1 MKTKV
6 LLLFLFGIIFSH
18 LSMNAQLSPEIRRDI
33 YHSNTLTGFWRLVHH
48 QNEEVVL
55 LNYYKVF
62 QADSSF
68 FTFELHPEK
77 GNLPT
82 AYGYYYTRTDG
93 TLAEHTSGDCRV
105 PSQTDSEVEIEYY
118 IQDNIWMLYRF
129 REKGEE
135 KWNRESY
142 MRVTRKNPHEL
153 IQQTHNPD
161 KIRDATQKLWASFR
175 HTQKRINECR
185 EDKEYDKAEQLGLNF
200 LNEYE
205 TTSNILIRN
214 KTQAIKSSILYD
226 IACCRSLQ
234 GRKQEA
240 VQTLAKAVAAGYDS
254 YAHALQDTDLDNIR
268 SEKGFAELL
277 EKMRSTGD
285 FTYILQHAPA
295 YKKDTASNLPDFTY
309 MSPQDENLSRI
320 RKHFNL
326 DSIAGKGDEVSQIK
340 NLLLWVH
347 NTIRHDGSS
356 TNPPSRNAID
366 LIKVCQQEDRG
377 VNCRMMAIV
386 LNECYLAMGFKS
398 RFVTCLPKIM
408 KDDCHVINA
417 VYSRKLKKW
426 LWMDPTFNAYVMDK
440 KGRLL
445 SIAEVREALRKGQ
458 TLVLNEDANWNNK
471 KQTKEHYLD
480 YYMAK
485 NLYYMTCHSTSAY
498 NVESEETNYENDVS
512 VSLIPD
518 GYIPDTGT
526 EIKTTDEKYF
536 WQAPE

>member
-1 MKTKV
+1 MKTKMLFTF
-6 LLLFLFGIIFSH
+6 LLGIIAGYAP
-18 LSMNAQLSPEIRRDI
+18 LLAQFPATTRADI
-33 YHSNTLTGFWRLVHH
+33 YHSNTLTGFWRLVQHRD
-48 QNEEVVL
+48 EKVIL

-82 AYGYYYTRTDG
+82 AYGYYYTRPDG
-93 TLAEHTSGDCRV
+93 TLAEHTSGDCRIPGK
-105 PSQTDSEVEIEYY
+105 PSSESEIEYY
-118 IQDNIWMLYRF
+118 IQDNIWMRYNYRK
-129 REKGEE
+129 KGEE
-135 KWNRESY
+135 KWHSEFY
-142 MRVTRKNPHEL
+142 MRVTRENPHEL
-153 IQQTHNPD
+153 IQLTRNPD
-161 KIRDATQKLWASFR
+161 KVRDATSKLWKSFR
-175 HTQKRINECR
+175 NTQQLI
-185 EDKEYDKAEQLGLNF
+185 KEYRKEKQYDKAEHFCQNL

-205 TTSNILIRN
+205 ATPIIIRDN
-214 KTQAIKSSILYD
+214 TKELKSSLLYD
-226 IACCRSLQ
+226 IACYRSLQ
-234 GRKQEA
+234 GRRQEA
-240 VQTLAKAVAAGYDS
+240 METLLQAITAGYDS

-268 SEKGFAELL
+268 SEEGFPELL
-277 EKMRSTGD
+277 EKMRPTGD
-285 FTYILQHAPA
+285 YTYILRHAPG
-295 YKKDTASNLPDFTY
+295 YKKDTSGNLPVFTY
-309 MSPQDENLSRI
+309 MSPQNENLVRI

-326 DSIAGKGDEVSQIK
+326 DSIAGKGDEISQIK

-356 TNPPSRNAID
+356 DNPPSRNAID
-366 LIKVCQQEDRG
+366 LIRVCQQGNRG

-408 KDDCHVINA
+408 KGDCHVINV

-445 SIAEVREALRKGQ
+445 SIAEVREALRKGE
-458 TLVLNEDANWNNK
+458 TLVLNEDANWNNE

-480 YYMAK
+480 YYMTK

-498 NVESEETNYENDVS
+498 NIESEETNYENDVS
-512 VSLIPD
+512 VSLIPE
-518 GYIPDTGT
+518 GYTPDRWT
-526 EIKTTDEKYF
+526 ERTTTDEKYF
-536 WQAPE
+536 WQKPE